1 MIPDES
7 LGAADNPIYDNPWAY
22 DLACAFRD
30 VAVEVDALLAWYAG
44 PAGPPGTP
52 HGRPPAGHAHE
63 PAPPVRRSTDAAS
76 VGRGSGAARRPATVL
91 ELAAGPAE
99 HAREFARRGV
109 AATALDLSPAMCAYA
124 EERAKAD
131 GVPLEVVEADMTTF
145 DLGRPFD
152 LVVTML
158 DSTAHLMT
166 LDAFV
171 AHLDRVA
178 AHLGDGGL
186 YVLEMSHPAD
196 RLTDEPSTGTAWS
209 VERDGTRANVRWGAP
224 GDRIDPITQVVRE
237 HVTIDVA
244 RADGTVEVIGGVV
257 PYRFWTAT
265 ELTAAVRLSG
275 ALEIVAQYGDFT
287 GVGPGDPDAWRL
299 ITLLRRPA

>member
-1 MIPDES
+1 MTRAPDG
-7 LGAADNPIYDNPWAY
+7 GAADNPIYDNPWAY

-30 VAVEVDALLAWYAG
+30 VAAEVDALLGWC
-44 PAGPPGTP
+44 
-52 HGRPPAGHAHE
+52 GR
-63 PAPPVRRSTDAAS
+63 T
-76 VGRGSGAARRPATVL
+76 PATVL

-124 EERAKAD
+124 AERAKAD
-131 GVPLEVVEADMTTF
+131 GVALEVVRADMTGF
-145 DLGRPFD
+145 ALGRRFD

-178 AHLGDGGL
+178 EHLADDGC

-209 VERDGTRANVRWGAP
+209 VERDGVRADVRWGEP
-224 GDRIDPITQVVRE
+224 GDRLDPITQVVRE
-237 HVTIDVA
+237 HVTISVA
-244 RADGTVEVIGGVV
+244 GEGRTEVVRGVV

-275 ALEIVAQYGDFT
+275 ALEITAQYGDFS
-287 GVGPGDPDAWRL
+287 GIGPADEGAWRL
-299 ITLLRRPA
+299 ITLFRRAG